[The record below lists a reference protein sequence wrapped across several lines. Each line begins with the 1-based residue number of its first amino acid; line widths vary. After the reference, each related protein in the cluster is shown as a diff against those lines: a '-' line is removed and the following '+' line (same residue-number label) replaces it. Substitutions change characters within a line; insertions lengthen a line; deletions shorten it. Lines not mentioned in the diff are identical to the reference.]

1 MKTKPKCS
9 IIIRTFNE
17 ERWISKCLNAIY
29 DQTYKNFEV
38 IIVDNL
44 SKDKTIS
51 RAKEFN
57 VEKIVEI
64 KDYLPGKALNL
75 GIRESEGDYIVMISS
90 HCIPVDKFWL
100 ENLVNTLEEDSDYAG
115 VYGRQEPMSFSSAST
130 KRDLMLVF
138 GLDPKIQI
146 RDGFFHNA
154 NSIIKKKIWNKYPFD
169 EVTTNIEDRLW
180 GQEMIHNNF
189 KLKYEPEASVYHYH
203 GIHQDGHQIRLR
215 NVVNIIE
222 NQYKRKKPQGKLDAS
237 KLKIL
242 ALIPV
247 RGLSRVM
254 DGKHQLFFT
263 INAAKNSRYIDRIVV
278 VTDTKETADT
288 AIELGAECPFIR
300 PKNLSEPH
308 VNLEVVQQ
316 YALEKI
322 EEQGYLPDL
331 ILHLEETFPFRP
343 PGLLDHMIDKL
354 LEKGYDSI
362 VAARA
367 EAGWLWYE
375 EEDGSIKR
383 LDSGDIPREFKKKSL
398 IGLHGLACITHPE
411 FVRNGQI
418 LGQKIGLFKVDHPLA
433 GFEVRDSISAD
444 LAVKLLHA
452 LE

>member
-169 EVTTNIEDRLW
+169 EETTNIEDRLW
-180 GQEMIHNNF
+180 GQEMVHNNF

-203 GIHQDGHQIRLR
+203 GIHQDGNESRLS
-215 NVVNIIE
+215 NIVKIIHE
-222 NQYKRKKPQGKLDAS
+222 KGKDF
-237 KLKIL
+237 KVGKIDIDQLKIFCI
-242 ALIPV
+242 IPV
-247 RGLSRVM
+247 RKLTKSLFGKRQLDFTLDHANCSKYIEKTFVSSSDKKLLSYV
-254 DGKHQLFFT
+254 K
-263 INAAKNSRYIDRIVV
+263 
-278 VTDTKETADT
+278 
-288 AIELGAECPFIR
+288 ELGVKVIKRSKDLDGESVSTDAVL
-300 PKNLSEPH
+300 KD
-308 VNLEVVQQ
+308 
-316 YALEKI
+316 ALEQVEYEYGI
-322 EEQGYLPDL
+322 PDL
-331 ILHLEETFPFRP
+331 IVYLEETFPFRDVDLIDKMIISIIHKGNDSIIASFRE
-343 PGLLDHMIDKL
+343 PGLIFHEHSLDNFK
-354 LEKGYDSI
+354 S
-362 VAARA
+362 V
-367 EAGWLWYE
+367 
-375 EEDGSIKR
+375 
-383 LDSGDIPREFKKKSL
+383 DSGNVPRKFKENNYVAIKG
-398 IGLHGLACITHPE
+398 ICCVTHPE
-411 FVRNGQI
+411 NVREGSL
-418 LGQKIGLFKVDHPLA
+418 LGKDVGLFHVDNLLSRI
-433 GFEVRDSISAD
+433 EVRDD
-444 LAVKLLHA
+444 FDPEKHFNPK
-452 LE
+452 